1 MVYLTRSRW
10 YTARMTT
17 NSPRLVRRIIMELL
31 YERFLEDPMQMMTP
45 TDITDTGKVTTK
57 ELIPCAHY
65 LHDRNLIELMIGYN
79 PPLFAAT
86 RIAPEGI
93 DLVED
98 PHELDKMFPR
108 GLSAENTT
116 VTDLIKIV
124 LQVMDEAESAD
135 LEGKRREWLLNDVD
149 ALRSEL
155 VEPEPLWRADVILSR
170 LQWLDGFFD
179 DDETLPSLGELRAI
193 LHERLL

>member
-1 MVYLTRSRW
+1 M
-10 YTARMTT
+10 
-17 NSPRLVRRIIMELL
+17 MELL
-31 YERFLEDPMQMMTP
+31 YKSFMEDPMQMLTP
-45 TDITDTGKVTTK
+45 TDITDTGKVTIK

-65 LHDRNLIELMIGYN
+65 LHDRNLIELMMGYN

-98 PHELDKMFPR
+98 PFELDKHFPR
-108 GLSAENTT
+108 ELTAENAT
-116 VTDLIKIV
+116 VADMIKIV
-124 LQVMDEAESAD
+124 LQVMDEAEATP
-135 LEGKRREWLLNDVD
+135 LEGKRRDWLLNDID